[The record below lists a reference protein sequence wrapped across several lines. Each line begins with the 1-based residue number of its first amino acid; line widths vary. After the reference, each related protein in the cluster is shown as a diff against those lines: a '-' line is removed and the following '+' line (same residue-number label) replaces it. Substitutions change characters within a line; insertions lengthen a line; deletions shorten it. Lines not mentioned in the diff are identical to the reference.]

1 MQGGAEQRTENGRLT
16 FTEVILPS
24 WQASCKETRTV
35 TSLSD
40 CNSAEDWLWK
50 WIFGAHEANCIG
62 NLPVFLKSVRVH
74 NWQPHRFVCWQ
85 FFFFFFKLELRFR
98 IHIDSLFRCRVC
110 TANFRARLALQQTGL
125 QSTHR
130 LPRNV
135 KNRANLT
142 SWQHKPYNWHFDKD
156 VFSACQGGKWTEYQ
170 MKHQKL
176 TINRDKLLNWEQKT
190 PASLQNSILSLG
202 TEITHREIRVF
213 NF

>member
-1 MQGGAEQRTENGRLT
+1 MCKIYCSNRPNSCTVSCVNNAHAHARKSREQTYIHRGYLAKLTGFLQGQKNSH
-16 FTEVILPS
+16 F
-24 WQASCKETRTV
+24 

-40 CNSAEDWLWK
+40 CN
-50 WIFGAHEANCIG
+50 
-62 NLPVFLKSVRVH
+62 FLKSVRVH
-74 NWQPHRFVCWQ
+74 NWHPY
-85 FFFFFFKLELRFR
+85 RFR
-98 IHIDSLFRCRVC
+98 GLKYFFLSWNWDLGYILIFLLRHRVC
-110 TANFRARLALQQTGL
+110 TAHFRAQLARQQTRL
-125 QSTHR
+125 QSTHP

-142 SWQHKPYNWHFDKD
+142 SWQRKPYNWHFDKD

-170 MKHQKL
+170 MEHQKL
-176 TINRDKLLNWEQKT
+176 TINSDKLLNWEQKT